1 MELILVIFVIMIL
14 CGGGWGYRSGAIT
27 GFGSPLGLLLI
38 VLLVVVIFGGFVGPR
53 MGYYHY

>member
-1 MELILVIFVIMIL
+1 MELILIVVVICIL

-27 GFGSPLGLLLI
+27 GIGSPLGLILLI
-38 VLLVVVIFGGFVGPR
+38 LLICVIFGGFVGPR